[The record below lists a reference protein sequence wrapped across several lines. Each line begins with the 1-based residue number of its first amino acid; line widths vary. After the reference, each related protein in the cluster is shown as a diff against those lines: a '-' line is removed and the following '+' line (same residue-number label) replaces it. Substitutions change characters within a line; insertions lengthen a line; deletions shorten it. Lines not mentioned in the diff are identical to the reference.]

1 MKKNKNKNLI
11 IFYIALFIILVLAAL
26 FLSEYIFLTLEQSG
40 INAAFFMPHRII
52 GSIVKN
58 INHLTIFFSM
68 CLLIIFGGA
77 LILNSNNG
85 SNFESDMDYI
95 TDTMRT
101 PKAVGQSQHGS
112 SHWLKEKEYG
122 RLFASY
128 DIEPKKNHTI
138 SQLIRFGNDD
148 IRVVRKDENEFNKTE
163 NNIAENTPS
172 TAEKSAN

>member
-11 IFYIALFIILVLAAL
+11 IFYTALFIILVLAAL
-26 FLSEYIFLTLEQSG
+26 LLSEYIFLTLEQAE
-40 INAAFFMPHRII
+40 INAAFFMPHRVI
-52 GSIVKN
+52 GSIAKN

-68 CLLIIFGGA
+68 CLLIVFGGA

-95 TDTMRT
+95 TDTIQT

-112 SHWLKEKEYG
+112 SHWLKEKEYD

-138 SQLIRFGNDD
+138 SQLIKFGNDD
-148 IRVVRKDENEFNKTE
+148 IRTVRKEKNDCTETE
-163 NNIAENTPS
+163 NIVTEDAPSAET
-172 TAEKSAN
+172 E